1 MIILQLL
8 LFCAVFTLMVKL
20 GVGNNALNGLYFYP
34 KAVQERVYELGLTDR
49 QTVQRKRKIFM
60 TAFFI
65 VMLTVLLL
73 IIGLWNG
80 VVDFPDAYLQ
90 ALLFLEVMNWYDG
103 IVIDRLWVGHSKFW
117 IIPGTEDIPFVQT
130 WKQVLKKRGILTLI
144 WIAGAAVVAALD
156 VLIFGIIM
164 IRGQG

>member
-1 MIILQLL
+1 MIVLQLI

-49 QTVQRKRKIFM
+49 QTVKRKRIIFM
-60 TAFFI
+60 TTFFI
-65 VMLTVLLL
+65 VMLVVLLL
-73 IIGLWNG
+73 MIGLWND
-80 VVDFPDAYLQ
+80 VKDFPEAYLQ
-90 ALLFLEVMNWYDG
+90 SLLFLEVMNWYDG
-103 IVIDRLWVGHSKFW
+103 VVIDRLWVGHSKFW
-117 IIPGTEDIPFVQT
+117 IITETEDIPFVQT

-144 WIAGAAVVAALD
+144 WILGAAVVAALD

>member
-8 LFCAVFTLMVKL
+8 LYCTVFTLMVKA

-34 KAVQERVYELGLTDR
+34 KAVQEKVYELGLTDR
-49 QTVQRKRKIFM
+49 QTVQQKKKVFM

-65 VMLTVLLL
+65 VMLAVLLL
-73 IIGLWNG
+73 IIGLWNS

-117 IIPGTEDIPFVQT
+117 IIPGTEEIPFVQT
-130 WKQVLKKRGILTLI
+130 WKQVLKKRGILKLI
-144 WIAGAAVVAALD
+144 WIAGAAIVAALD
-156 VLIFGIIM
+156 VLIFGIILK
-164 IRGQG
+164 G